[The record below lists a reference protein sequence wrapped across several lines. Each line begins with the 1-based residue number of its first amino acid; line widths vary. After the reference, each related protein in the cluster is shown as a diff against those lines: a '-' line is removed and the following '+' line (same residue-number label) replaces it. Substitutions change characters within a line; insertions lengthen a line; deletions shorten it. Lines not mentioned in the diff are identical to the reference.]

1 MTRAPTQ
8 DRTRPAPREVA
19 QRAIPRTK
27 HRRAEEPPQIVR
39 QFLSYLAAER
49 GLSDNTR
56 DAYRRDLLDA
66 IAQLKKNSLDLE
78 RADAEAWESYIQSNS
93 RRKLKTR
100 TVARRVAA
108 VRSFLRF
115 QQIVQ
120 SRDVDAILERIDRP
134 KPERALPKILS
145 RDLVNKLIAAPD
157 PESPY
162 FARDVAMLELL
173 YAAGLRASELCAL
186 KLNDMS
192 LDAGAIRVFG
202 KGRKE
207 RIVPIGRAAIE
218 AIKRYLNEGRPK
230 LLKKPTDIVFLSRTG
245 RPIERV
251 RLWQLVESY
260 ARKSGVMQK
269 VSPHVLRHCFATHLL
284 SGGADLRVVQEL
296 LGHSDVATT
305 QVYTHV
311 DSDRLKKIHKQF
323 HPRK

>member
-1 MTRAPTQ
+1 MPPDRPKRLSNRESPRARAQP
-8 DRTRPAPREVA
+8 PR
-19 QRAIPRTK
+19 
-27 HRRAEEPPQIVR
+27 IVL
-39 QFLSYLAAER
+39 QFLTYLSAER
-49 GLSDNTR
+49 GLAQNTQH
-56 DAYRRDLLDA
+56 AYRRDLLDA
-66 IAQLKKNSLDLE
+66 VAQLDKKSLELE
-78 RADAEAWESYIQSNS
+78 TADAEAWESYIQSNT
-93 RRKLKTR
+93 RRHLKTR

-108 VRSFLRF
+108 VKSFLRF
-115 QQIVQ
+115 QQTVF

-134 KPERALPKILS
+134 KPERSLPKILS
-145 RDLVNKLIAAPD
+145 RDLVNKLISAPD
-157 PESPY
+157 PNSKY

-186 KLNDMS
+186 KSGDLS

-218 AIKRYLNEGRPK
+218 ATQRYLLESRSHFVK
-230 LLKKPTDIVFLSRTG
+230 TPTDVVFLTRTG

-251 RLWQLVESY
+251 RLWQLVEAY
-260 ARKSGVMQK
+260 ARKSGVMRK

-296 LGHSDVATT
+296 LGHSDVSTT
-305 QVYTHV
+305 QIYTHV
-311 DSDRLKKIHKQF
+311 DSDRLKSIHKRF

>member
-1 MTRAPTQ
+1 R
-8 DRTRPAPREVA
+8 REL
-19 QRAIPRTK
+19 T
-27 HRRAEEPPQIVR
+27 
-39 QFLSYLAAER
+39 
-49 GLSDNTR
+49 
-56 DAYRRDLLDA
+56 
-66 IAQLKKNSLDLE
+66 
-78 RADAEAWESYIQSNS
+78 
-93 RRKLKTR
+93 TR

-108 VRSFLRF
+108 IRSFLRF
-115 QQIVQ
+115 QQAVF
-120 SRDVDAILERIDRP
+120 SRDVDSILERIERP
-134 KPERALPKILS
+134 KPERSLPKILS
-145 RDLVNKLIAAPD
+145 RELVNKLIAAPD
-157 PESPY
+157 PESTY
-162 FARDVAMLELL
+162 FTRDVAMLELL
-173 YAAGLRASELCAL
+173 YAAGLRASELCSV

-218 AIKRYLNEGRPK
+218 AIKRYLTDGRPA
-230 LLKKPTDIVFLSRTG
+230 LIKKPTDLVFLTRTG

-251 RLWQLVESY
+251 RLWQLVKKH
-260 ARKSGVMQK
+260 AKNSGVLQQ

-311 DSDRLKKIHKQF
+311 DSDRLKRMHKQF